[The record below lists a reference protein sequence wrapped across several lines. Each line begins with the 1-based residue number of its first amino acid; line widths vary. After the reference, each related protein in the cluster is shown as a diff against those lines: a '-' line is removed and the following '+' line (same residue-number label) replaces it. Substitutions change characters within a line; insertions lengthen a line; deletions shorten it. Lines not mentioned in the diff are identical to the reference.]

1 MKNTSLRKQLLFT
14 IVLMMLFVSAAIV
27 WVSIQ
32 AGTDAVNS
40 LTQRVM
46 LNMIERIGNDNEHQ
60 LNEAVRA
67 LETIAPDAVNLD
79 QKQIFHADPNSL
91 EQRLWSTGS
100 QYAKLTGYLYFAGND
115 GSFIGL
121 HRVDGKH
128 IHLFSRSADDPVRRE
143 YLIQKPG
150 DRSQLIG
157 QSEYDAR
164 TRPWYLSAV
173 DRDTPVWSEIYNNF
187 SNHEP
192 MVTLAKAV
200 YQSEHR
206 LVGVAGIDI
215 TLKSLSE
222 YLRTTHISE
231 HSVAYIVDANGFM
244 IASSGNDQPYNIFNE
259 QPKIKLAENMAD
271 PLIRQSFISV
281 IRDQIIAPVSTVA
294 ATKTFN
300 LNGEQVDVAYAA
312 LGNKSGLNWISV
324 IAVPRSDFMGGINRS
339 VLQSILI
346 VAIFIILALI
356 IGLSTI
362 EHMLKDIRQLTDAA
376 LKVGN
381 GEPLPRLH
389 IHRKDEIGNLVQ
401 TFIEMEN
408 KLRFDRLTQVNNR
421 DFLIAQIEYLQRHAL
436 QNPDDRI
443 NFTLLFLDLDKF
455 KAINDGYG
463 HAAGDQLL
471 IVIAARLK
479 AAVRETDT
487 VARFG
492 GDEFVVLLNGTSSTL
507 DIQTTVDKIHALVEQ
522 PIALSDHLVSIK
534 VSIGWSIFPSEA
546 LTYSRL
552 IDIADA
558 RMFSSKKKEDNQHL
572 KLMD

>member
-1 MKNTSLRKQLLFT
+1 MKNSSLRKQLLFT
-14 IVLMMLFVSAAIV
+14 IVVMMLFVSAAIV

-100 QYAKLTGYLYFAGND
+100 QYAKLTGYLYFAGSD

-294 ATKTFN
+294 ATQTFN

-572 KLMD
+572 KLVD